1 MSTGYAVERGSG
13 TPPAAGEVER
23 SLREEGLSPRS
34 WSNGPG
40 DTYDWHDHADH
51 KTLWCL
57 QGGIVFHLDDGDV
70 ELSAGDRLEL
80 PPGTRH
86 AATVGPDGV
95 RCVEVHRPVR

>member
-1 MSTGYAVERGSG
+1 MSSGYTVERGSG
-13 TPPAAGEVER
+13 MPPAAGEVER
-23 SLREEGLSPRS
+23 GLREEGLSPRS

-40 DTYDWHDHADH
+40 DTYEWHDHADH
-51 KTLWCL
+51 KSLWCL
-57 QGGIVFHLDDGDV
+57 EGGIVFHLDEGDV

-86 AATVGPDGV
+86 AATVGSGGV

>member
-13 TPPAAGEVER
+13 RPPTAGEVER
-23 SLREEGLSPRS
+23 GLREEGLSPRS

-51 KTLWCL
+51 KSLWCL
-57 QGGIVFHLDDGDV
+57 EGGIVFHLDDGDV

-86 AATVGPDGV
+86 AATVGPRGV
-95 RCVEVHRPVR
+95 HCVEVHRPVP